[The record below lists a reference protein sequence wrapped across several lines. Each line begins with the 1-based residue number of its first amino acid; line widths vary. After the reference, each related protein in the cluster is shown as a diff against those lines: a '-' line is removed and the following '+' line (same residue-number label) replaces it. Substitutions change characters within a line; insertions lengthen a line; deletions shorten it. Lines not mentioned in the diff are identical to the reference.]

1 MITFLRRH
9 ANLLSLFA
17 VGYLIFL
24 YLPVLLLPLF
34 SFNDN
39 IYVTL
44 PLKSFTLKW
53 YENLVNN
60 TALLSA
66 LWASVKVGIGVS
78 IASTIFGLLG
88 ARAMT
93 RYRIPGR
100 RSIYALIMLPLV
112 IPYMVIGVSTLVILR
127 RLLDIELDLWT
138 VGASHVLITVP
149 LSMLVLMAR
158 MEGFDR
164 SLEEASRDLGD
175 SAWKSFRRVTL
186 PLVMPGIVS
195 SFLLCFITSFDEYL
209 LAFFLAGSESTLPIF
224 IFSTLRFPNK
234 IPDVLAL
241 GSLILMVSIVLVVFA
256 EWLRRRGVSGSDS
269 SVI

>member
-1 MITFLRRH
+1 METLRKH
-9 ANLLSLFA
+9 FNLLSLFA
-17 VGYLIFL
+17 VLYLAFL
-24 YLPVLLLPLF
+24 YVPVLLLPLF

-44 PLKSFTLKW
+44 PFKGFTLKW
-53 YENLVNN
+53 YQNLMANSSLQ
-60 TALLSA
+60 AA

-78 IASTIFGLLG
+78 IVSTIFGLLA

-93 RYRIPGR
+93 RYRIPFR

-127 RLLDIELDLWT
+127 RGLDVDLSLWT
-138 VGASHVLITVP
+138 VGASHALITVP
-149 LSMLVLMAR
+149 LSMLVLIAR

-175 SAWKSFRRVTL
+175 SAWRSFRRVTL

-195 SFLLCFITSFDEYL
+195 SLLLCFITSFDEYL

-224 IFSTLRFPNK
+224 IFSSLRFPSK

>member
-1 MITFLRRH
+1 MEAIRKHL
-9 ANLLSLFA
+9 NLLSLFA
-17 VGYLIFL
+17 ILYLAFL
-24 YLPVLLLPLF
+24 YVPVLLLPLF

-44 PLKSFTLKW
+44 PFKGFTLKW
-53 YENLVNN
+53 YANLLANSSLQ
-60 TALLSA
+60 AA
-66 LWASVKVGIGVS
+66 LWASVKVGIGV
-78 IASTIFGLLG
+78 AMFSTFMGLLA

-93 RYRIPGR
+93 RYRLPFR

-112 IPYMVIGVSTLVILR
+112 IPYMVIGVSSLVILR
-127 RLLDIELDLWT
+127 RGLDLDLSLWT
-138 VGASHVLITVP
+138 VGLSHVLITVP

-175 SAWKSFRRVTL
+175 SAWRSFRRVTL

-195 SFLLCFITSFDEYL
+195 SLLLCFITSFDEYL
-209 LAFFLAGSESTLPIF
+209 LAFFLAGSETTLPIF
-224 IFSTLRFPNK
+224 IFSSLRFPSK

>member
-1 MITFLRRH
+1 METLRKH
-9 ANLLSLFA
+9 FNLLSLFA
-17 VGYLIFL
+17 VLYLAFL
-24 YLPVLLLPLF
+24 YVPVLLLPLF

-44 PLKSFTLKW
+44 PFKGFTLKW
-53 YENLVNN
+53 YQNLMANSSLQ
-60 TALLSA
+60 AA

-78 IASTIFGLLG
+78 IVSTFFGLLA

-93 RYRIPGR
+93 RYRIPFR

-127 RLLDIELDLWT
+127 RGLDIDLSLWT

-149 LSMLVLMAR
+149 LSMLVLIAR

-195 SFLLCFITSFDEYL
+195 SLLLCFITSFDEYL

-224 IFSTLRFPNK
+224 IFSSLRFPSK

>member
-1 MITFLRRH
+1 METLRKH
-9 ANLLSLFA
+9 CTLLSLFA
-17 VGYLIFL
+17 VLYLAFL
-24 YLPVLLLPLF
+24 YVPVLLLPLF

-44 PLKSFTLKW
+44 PLKGFTLKW
-53 YENLVNN
+53 YENLLANSSLQ
-60 TALLSA
+60 AA
-66 LWASVKVGIGVS
+66 IWASIKVGVGVAS
-78 IASTIFGLLG
+78 ISTVLGLMA

-93 RYRIPGR
+93 RYRLPFR

-112 IPYMVIGVSTLVILR
+112 IPYMVIGVSSLVILR
-127 RLLDIELDLWT
+127 RALDVDLSLWT
-138 VGASHVLITVP
+138 VGLSHVLITVP

-175 SAWKSFRRVTL
+175 SAWTSFRRVTL

-195 SFLLCFITSFDEYL
+195 SLLLCFITSFDEYL
-209 LAFFLAGSESTLPIF
+209 LAFFLAGSETTLPIF
-224 IFSTLRFPNK
+224 IFGSLRFPAK

-256 EWLRRRGVSGSDS
+256 EWLRRRGVAGSDS

>member
-1 MITFLRRH
+1 METIRKHF
-9 ANLLSLFA
+9 NLLSLFA
-17 VGYLIFL
+17 VCYLAFL
-24 YLPVLLLPLF
+24 YVPVLLLPLF

-44 PLKSFTLKW
+44 PFKGFTLKW
-53 YENLVNN
+53 YENLAANSS
-60 TALLSA
+60 LQSA
-66 LWASVKVGIGVS
+66 LWASVKVGVGVS
-78 IASTIFGLLG
+78 VVSTCFGLMA

-93 RYRIPGR
+93 RYHIPFR

-127 RLLDIELDLWT
+127 RALDLDLSLVT
-138 VGASHVLITVP
+138 VGLSHVLITVP
-149 LSMLVLMAR
+149 LSMLVLIAR

-175 SAWKSFRRVTL
+175 TAWRSFRRVTL

-195 SFLLCFITSFDEYL
+195 SLLLCFITSFDEYL
-209 LAFFLAGSESTLPIF
+209 LAFFLAGSETTLPIF
-224 IFSTLRFPNK
+224 IFSSLRFPAK

-269 SVI
+269 SVL

>member
-1 MITFLRRH
+1 MDTIRKH
-9 ANLLSLFA
+9 CNLLSLFA
-17 VGYLIFL
+17 VLYLAFL
-24 YLPVLLLPLF
+24 YVPVLLLPLF

-44 PLKSFTLKW
+44 PFKGFTWKW
-53 YENLVNN
+53 YQNLANN
-60 TALLSA
+60 SALLSA
-66 LWASVKVGIGVS
+66 LWASVKVGVGIS
-78 IASTIFGLLG
+78 IASTLLGLLA

-93 RYRIPGR
+93 RYRLPLR
-100 RSIYALIMLPLV
+100 RSVYALIMLPLV
-112 IPYMVIGVSTLVILR
+112 IPYMVIGVSSLVIIR
-127 RLLDIELDLWT
+127 RVLDLDLSLWT

-149 LSMLVLMAR
+149 LAMLVLIAR

-175 SAWKSFRRVTL
+175 SALRSFYRVTL

-195 SFLLCFITSFDEYL
+195 SLLLCFITSFDEYL

-224 IFSTLRFPNK
+224 IFGSLRFPSK

-256 EWLRRRGVSGSDS
+256 EWLRRRGVTGSDS

>member
-1 MITFLRRH
+1 METLRKH
-9 ANLLSLFA
+9 FNLLSLFA
-17 VGYLIFL
+17 VLYLAFL
-24 YLPVLLLPLF
+24 YVPVLLLPLF

-44 PLKSFTLKW
+44 PFKGFTLKW
-53 YENLVNN
+53 YQNLMVNSSLQ
-60 TALLSA
+60 AA
-66 LWASVKVGIGVS
+66 LWASVKVGVGVS
-78 IASTIFGLLG
+78 IVSTFFGLLA

-93 RYRIPGR
+93 RYRIPFR
-100 RSIYALIMLPLV
+100 RSVYALIMLPLV

-127 RLLDIELDLWT
+127 RALDLDLSLLT
-138 VGASHVLITVP
+138 VGLSHVLITVP
-149 LSMLVLMAR
+149 LSMLVLIAR

-175 SAWKSFRRVTL
+175 TAWKSFRRVTL

-195 SFLLCFITSFDEYL
+195 SLLLCFITSFDEYL

-224 IFSTLRFPNK
+224 IFSSLRFPSK

-269 SVI
+269 SVL

>member
-1 MITFLRRH
+1 METLRKH
-9 ANLLSLFA
+9 LNPLSLFA
-17 VGYLIFL
+17 VLYLAFL
-24 YLPVLLLPLF
+24 YVPVLLLPLF

-39 IYVTL
+39 IYVML
-44 PLKSFTLKW
+44 PLKGFTLKW
-53 YENLVNN
+53 YQNLMAN
-60 TALLSA
+60 ASLQAA

-78 IASTIFGLLG
+78 IFSTLFGLLA

-93 RYRIPGR
+93 RYRIPFR

-127 RLLDIELDLWT
+127 RGLDLDLSLWT

-149 LSMLVLMAR
+149 LSMLVLIAR

-195 SFLLCFITSFDEYL
+195 SLLLCFITSFDEYL

-224 IFSTLRFPNK
+224 IFSSLRFPSK

-269 SVI
+269 SVL

>member
-1 MITFLRRH
+1 MSFLRRH
-9 ANLLSLFA
+9 TNLLSLFA
-17 VGYLIFL
+17 VLYLLFL
-24 YLPVLLLPLF
+24 YVPVLLLPLF

-44 PLKSFTLKW
+44 PLKGFTLKW
-53 YENLVNN
+53 YESLAGNS
-60 TALLSA
+60 ALLKA

-78 IASTIFGLLG
+78 IISTILGLMA

-93 RYRIPGR
+93 RYRFPGR
-100 RSIYALIMLPLV
+100 RSIYALILLPLV

-127 RLLDIELDLWT
+127 RLLDVELSLLT

-175 SAWKSFRRVTL
+175 TAWRSFRRVTL

-209 LAFFLAGSESTLPIF
+209 LAFFLAGSDSTLPIF

-234 IPDVLAL
+234 IPDVLAM
-241 GSLILMVSIVLVVFA
+241 GSLILMVSIVLVVLA
-256 EWLRRRGVSGSDS
+256 EWLRRRGISGSDS
-269 SVI
+269 SVL

>member
-1 MITFLRRH
+1 METLRKH
-9 ANLLSLFA
+9 FNLLSLFA
-17 VGYLIFL
+17 VLYLAFL
-24 YLPVLLLPLF
+24 YVPVLLLPLF

-44 PLKSFTLKW
+44 PFKGFTLKW
-53 YENLVNN
+53 YANLLAN
-60 TALLSA
+60 AGLQEA
-66 LWASVKVGIGVS
+66 LWASVKVGVGVA
-78 IASTIFGLLG
+78 IFSTFLGLLA
-88 ARAMT
+88 ARSMT
-93 RYRIPGR
+93 RYRLPFR

-112 IPYMVIGVSTLVILR
+112 IPYMVIGVSSLVILR
-127 RLLDIELDLWT
+127 RALNVDLTLWT
-138 VGASHVLITVP
+138 VGLSHVLITVP
-149 LSMLVLMAR
+149 LAMLVLMAR

-175 SAWKSFRRVTL
+175 SAWASFRRVTL

-195 SFLLCFITSFDEYL
+195 SLLLCFITSFDEYL
-209 LAFFLAGSESTLPIF
+209 LAFFLAGSDATLPIF
-224 IFSTLRFPNK
+224 IFSSLRFPSK

>member
-1 MITFLRRH
+1 MGTIRKHF
-9 ANLLSLFA
+9 NLLSLFA
-17 VGYLIFL
+17 AFYLAFL
-24 YLPVLLLPLF
+24 YVPVLLLPLF

-44 PLKSFTLKW
+44 PFKGFTLKW
-53 YENLVNN
+53 YQNLMTNSSLQ
-60 TALLSA
+60 AA
-66 LWASVKVGIGVS
+66 LWASFKVGVGVS
-78 IASTIFGLLG
+78 IFSTFFGLMA

-93 RYRIPGR
+93 RYYLPFR

-127 RLLDIELDLWT
+127 RVLDLDLSLWT
-138 VGASHVLITVP
+138 VGLSHVLITVP
-149 LSMLVLMAR
+149 LSMLVLIAR

-175 SAWKSFRRVTL
+175 SAWRSFRRVTL

-195 SFLLCFITSFDEYL
+195 SLLLCFITSFDEYL
-209 LAFFLAGSESTLPIF
+209 LAFFLAGSDATLPIF
-224 IFSTLRFPNK
+224 IFGSLRFPAK

-269 SVI
+269 SIL

>member
-1 MITFLRRH
+1 METIRKHF
-9 ANLLSLFA
+9 NLLSLFA
-17 VGYLIFL
+17 VLYLAFL
-24 YLPVLLLPLF
+24 YVPVLLLPLF

-44 PLKSFTLKW
+44 PFKGFTLKW
-53 YENLVNN
+53 YQNLMANS
-60 TALLSA
+60 ALQAA
-66 LWASVKVGIGVS
+66 LWASVKVGVGVS
-78 IASTIFGLLG
+78 VVSTFLGLLA

-93 RYRIPGR
+93 RYRIPFR
-100 RSIYALIMLPLV
+100 RPIYALIMLPLV

-127 RLLDIELDLWT
+127 RGLDVDLSLLT

-175 SAWKSFRRVTL
+175 TAWRSFRRVTL

-195 SFLLCFITSFDEYL
+195 SLLLCFITSFDEYL
-209 LAFFLAGSESTLPIF
+209 LAFFLAGSETTLPIF
-224 IFSTLRFPNK
+224 IFSSLRFPSK

>member
-1 MITFLRRH
+1 METLRKH
-9 ANLLSLFA
+9 FNLLSLFA
-17 VGYLIFL
+17 VLYLAFL
-24 YLPVLLLPLF
+24 YVPVLLLPLF

-44 PLKSFTLKW
+44 PFKGFTLKW
-53 YENLVNN
+53 YQNLMANSSLQ
-60 TALLSA
+60 AA
-66 LWASVKVGIGVS
+66 LWASVKVGVGVS
-78 IASTIFGLLG
+78 IASTFFGLLA

-93 RYRIPGR
+93 RYRIPFR

-127 RLLDIELDLWT
+127 RALDLDLSLWT
-138 VGASHVLITVP
+138 VGLSHVLITVP
-149 LSMLVLMAR
+149 LSMLVLIAR

-175 SAWKSFRRVTL
+175 TAWKSFRRVTL

-195 SFLLCFITSFDEYL
+195 SLLLCFITSFDEYL

-224 IFSTLRFPNK
+224 IFSSLRFPSK

-269 SVI
+269 SVL

>member
-1 MITFLRRH
+1 MEMIRKHL
-9 ANLLSLFA
+9 NLLSLFA
-17 VGYLIFL
+17 VLYLAFL
-24 YLPVLLLPLF
+24 YVPVLLLPLF

-44 PLKSFTLKW
+44 PLKGFTLKW
-53 YENLVNN
+53 YENLMAN
-60 TALLSA
+60 SA
-66 LWASVKVGIGVS
+66 LQAALWSSVKVGVGV
-78 IASTIFGLLG
+78 AAFSTFLGLLA

-93 RYRIPGR
+93 RYRIPFR

-127 RLLDIELDLWT
+127 RGLDVDLSLWT

-149 LSMLVLMAR
+149 LAMLVLMAR

-175 SAWKSFRRVTL
+175 SAWRSFRRVTL

-195 SFLLCFITSFDEYL
+195 SLLLCFITSFDEYL
-209 LAFFLAGSESTLPIF
+209 LAFFLAGSDATLPIF
-224 IFSTLRFPNK
+224 IFSSLRFPSK

>member
-1 MITFLRRH
+1 METIRKHF
-9 ANLLSLFA
+9 NLLSLFA
-17 VGYLIFL
+17 VLYLAFL
-24 YLPVLLLPLF
+24 YVPVLLLPLF

-39 IYVTL
+39 IYVSL
-44 PLKSFTLKW
+44 PFKGFTLKW
-53 YENLVNN
+53 YQNLLANSSLQ
-60 TALLSA
+60 AA
-66 LWASVKVGIGVS
+66 LWASVKVGVGVA
-78 IASTIFGLLG
+78 IFSTFLGLLA

-93 RYRIPGR
+93 RYRLPFR

-112 IPYMVIGVSTLVILR
+112 IPYMVIGVSSLVILR
-127 RLLDIELDLWT
+127 RALDIDLTLWT
-138 VGASHVLITVP
+138 VGLSHVLITVP

-175 SAWKSFRRVTL
+175 SAWTSFRRVTL

-195 SFLLCFITSFDEYL
+195 SLLLCFITSFDEYL
-209 LAFFLAGSESTLPIF
+209 LAFFLAGSETTLPIF
-224 IFSTLRFPNK
+224 IFSSLRFPSK

>member
-1 MITFLRRH
+1 METIRKHF
-9 ANLLSLFA
+9 NLLSLFA
-17 VGYLIFL
+17 VLYLAFL
-24 YLPVLLLPLF
+24 YVPVLLLPLF

-44 PLKSFTLKW
+44 PFKGFTLKW
-53 YENLVNN
+53 YENLFAN
-60 TALLSA
+60 TSLQAA
-66 LWASVKVGIGVS
+66 LWASIKVGVGVA
-78 IASTIFGLLG
+78 ILSTFLGLLA

-93 RYRIPGR
+93 RYRLPFR

-112 IPYMVIGVSTLVILR
+112 IPYMVIGVSSLVILR
-127 RLLDIELDLWT
+127 RGLDIDLSLWT
-138 VGASHVLITVP
+138 VGLSHVLITVP

-175 SAWKSFRRVTL
+175 SAWTSFRRVTL

-195 SFLLCFITSFDEYL
+195 SLLLCFITSFDEYL
-209 LAFFLAGSESTLPIF
+209 LAFFLAGSETTLPIF
-224 IFSTLRFPNK
+224 IFSSLRFPSK

>member
-1 MITFLRRH
+1 METIRKHF
-9 ANLLSLFA
+9 NLLSLFA
-17 VGYLIFL
+17 ILYLAFL
-24 YLPVLLLPLF
+24 YVPVLLLPLF

-44 PLKSFTLKW
+44 PLKGFTLKW
-53 YENLVNN
+53 YEHLASNA
-60 TALLSA
+60 ALQAA
-66 LWASVKVGIGVS
+66 LWASVKVGAGVS
-78 IASTIFGLLG
+78 IVSTILGLLA

-93 RYRIPGR
+93 RYRIPFR

-127 RLLDIELDLWT
+127 RGLDVDLSLWT

-175 SAWKSFRRVTL
+175 TAWQSFRRVTL

-224 IFSTLRFPNK
+224 IFSSLRFPSK

>member
-1 MITFLRRH
+1 MESLRKH
-9 ANLLSLFA
+9 FNLLSLFA
-17 VGYLIFL
+17 VLYLAFL
-24 YLPVLLLPLF
+24 YVPVLLLPLF

-44 PLKSFTLKW
+44 PFKGFTLKW
-53 YENLVNN
+53 YQNLMANSSLQ
-60 TALLSA
+60 AA
-66 LWASVKVGIGVS
+66 LWASVKVGVGVS
-78 IASTIFGLLG
+78 IASTFFGLLA

-93 RYRIPGR
+93 RYRIPFR

-127 RLLDIELDLWT
+127 RALDLDLSLWT
-138 VGASHVLITVP
+138 VGLSHVLITVP
-149 LSMLVLMAR
+149 LSMLVLIAR

-175 SAWKSFRRVTL
+175 TAWKSFRRVTL

-195 SFLLCFITSFDEYL
+195 SLLLCFITSFDEYL

-224 IFSTLRFPNK
+224 IFSSLRFPSK

-269 SVI
+269 SVL

>member
-1 MITFLRRH
+1 METIRKHL
-9 ANLLSLFA
+9 NLLSLFA
-17 VGYLIFL
+17 VLYLAFL
-24 YLPVLLLPLF
+24 YVPVLLLPLF

-44 PLKSFTLKW
+44 PFKGFTLKW
-53 YENLVNN
+53 YSNLLANSG
-60 TALLSA
+60 LQSA
-66 LWASVKVGIGVS
+66 LWASVKVGVGV
-78 IASTIFGLLG
+78 AVFSTFLGLLA

-93 RYRIPGR
+93 RYRLPFR
-100 RSIYALIMLPLV
+100 RSLYALIMLPLV

-127 RLLDIELDLWT
+127 RGFDMDLSLWT

-149 LSMLVLMAR
+149 LSILVLMAR

-175 SAWKSFRRVTL
+175 TAWRSFRRVTL

-195 SFLLCFITSFDEYL
+195 SLLLCFITSFDEYL
-209 LAFFLAGSESTLPIF
+209 LAFFLAGSEATLPIF
-224 IFSTLRFPNK
+224 IFSSLRFPSK

>member
-1 MITFLRRH
+1 MTKRIDFLPLY
-9 ANLLSLFA
+9 AVLF
-17 VGYLIFL
+17 LIFL
-24 YLPVLLLPLF
+24 YGPVLLLPLF

-44 PLKSFTLKW
+44 PLKGFTLKW
-53 YENLVNN
+53 YENLLANSSLQ
-60 TALLSA
+60 AA
-66 LWASVKVGIGVS
+66 IWASIKVGVGVAS
-78 IASTIFGLLG
+78 ISTVLGLMA

-93 RYRIPGR
+93 RYRLPFR

-112 IPYMVIGVSTLVILR
+112 IPYMVIGVSSLVILR
-127 RLLDIELDLWT
+127 RALDVDLSLWT
-138 VGASHVLITVP
+138 VGLSHVLITVP

-175 SAWKSFRRVTL
+175 SAWTSFRRVTL

-195 SFLLCFITSFDEYL
+195 SLLLCFITSFDEYL
-209 LAFFLAGSESTLPIF
+209 LAFFLAGSETTLPIF
-224 IFSTLRFPNK
+224 IFGSLRFPAK

-256 EWLRRRGVSGSDS
+256 EWLRRRGVAGSDS

>member
-1 MITFLRRH
+1 MMNFLRRH
-9 ANLLSLFA
+9 TNLLSLFA
-17 VGYLIFL
+17 IGYLLFL
-24 YLPVLLLPLF
+24 YVPVLLLPLF

-44 PLKSFTLKW
+44 PLKGFTFKW
-53 YENLVNN
+53 YENLFKN

-66 LWASVKVGIGVS
+66 LWASVKVGLGVS
-78 IASTIFGLLG
+78 IVSTLFGLMG

-93 RYRIPGR
+93 RYRFPGR
-100 RSIYALIMLPLV
+100 RTVYGLIMLPLV

-127 RLLDIELDLWT
+127 RLLDVDLNLWT
-138 VGASHVLITVP
+138 IGAAHVLITVP

-195 SFLLCFITSFDEYL
+195 SFLLCFITSFDEYV
-209 LAFFLAGSESTLPIF
+209 LAFFLAGSEGTLPIF

-241 GSLILMVSIVLVVFA
+241 GSLILMVSIVLVVLA
-256 EWLRRRGVSGSDS
+256 EWLRRRGISGSDS

>member
-1 MITFLRRH
+1 METIRKHL
-9 ANLLSLFA
+9 NLLSLFA
-17 VGYLIFL
+17 VCYLAFL
-24 YLPVLLLPLF
+24 YVPVLLLPLF

-44 PLKSFTLKW
+44 PFKGFTLKW
-53 YENLVNN
+53 YQNLAANS
-60 TALLSA
+60 ALQDA
-66 LWASVKVGIGVS
+66 LWASVKVGIGV
-78 IASTIFGLLG
+78 AFLSTFLGLLA

-93 RYRIPGR
+93 RYRLPFR

-127 RLLDIELDLWT
+127 RGLDLDLSLWT
-138 VGASHVLITVP
+138 VGASHILITVP
-149 LSMLVLMAR
+149 LAMLVLMAR

-175 SAWKSFRRVTL
+175 SAWRSFRRVTL

-195 SFLLCFITSFDEYL
+195 SLLLCFITSFDEYL
-209 LAFFLAGSESTLPIF
+209 LAFFLAGSQSTLPVF
-224 IFSTLRFPNK
+224 IFSSLRFPSK

>member
-1 MITFLRRH
+1 
-9 ANLLSLFA
+9 
-17 VGYLIFL
+17 
-24 YLPVLLLPLF
+24 
-34 SFNDN
+34 
-39 IYVTL
+39 
-44 PLKSFTLKW
+44 
-53 YENLVNN
+53 
-60 TALLSA
+60 
-66 LWASVKVGIGVS
+66 
-78 IASTIFGLLG
+78 
-88 ARAMT
+88 
-93 RYRIPGR
+93 
-100 RSIYALIMLPLV
+100 MLPLV

-127 RLLDIELDLWT
+127 RGLDMDLSLWT

-175 SAWKSFRRVTL
+175 TAWASFRRVTL

-195 SFLLCFITSFDEYL
+195 SLLLCFITSFDEYL
-209 LAFFLAGSESTLPIF
+209 LAFFLAGSDSTLPIF
-224 IFSTLRFPNK
+224 IFSSLRFPSK

>member
-1 MITFLRRH
+1 MESLRKH
-9 ANLLSLFA
+9 FNLLSLFA
-17 VGYLIFL
+17 VLYLAFL
-24 YLPVLLLPLF
+24 YVPVLLLPLF

-44 PLKSFTLKW
+44 PFKGFTLKW
-53 YENLVNN
+53 YENLMANS
-60 TALLSA
+60 ALQAA
-66 LWASVKVGIGVS
+66 LWASVKVGVGVS
-78 IASTIFGLLG
+78 IGSTFFGLLA

-93 RYRIPGR
+93 RYRIPFR
-100 RSIYALIMLPLV
+100 RGIYALIMLPLV

-127 RLLDIELDLWT
+127 RGLDVDLSLWT

-149 LSMLVLMAR
+149 LSMLVLIAR

-175 SAWKSFRRVTL
+175 SAWQSFRRVTL

-195 SFLLCFITSFDEYL
+195 SLLLCFITSFDEYL
-209 LAFFLAGSESTLPIF
+209 LAFFLAGSEATLPIF
-224 IFSTLRFPNK
+224 IFSSLRFPSK

-269 SVI
+269 SVL

>member
-1 MITFLRRH
+1 MQFLRRH
-9 ANLLSLFA
+9 LNPLSFFA
-17 VGYLIFL
+17 VSYLLFL
-24 YLPVLLLPLF
+24 YVPVLLLPLF
-34 SFNDN
+34 SFNDD
-39 IYVTL
+39 IYVRL
-44 PLKSFTLKW
+44 PLTGFTLQW
-53 YENLVNN
+53 YKNLMNN
-60 TALLSA
+60 TSLLSA
-66 LWASVKVGIGVS
+66 LWSSVQVGIGVS
-78 IASTIFGLLG
+78 LVSTLLG
-88 ARAMT
+88 LMAARAMT
-93 RYRIPGR
+93 RYRLPGR
-100 RSIYALIMLPLV
+100 RGIYGLILLPLV

-127 RLLDIELDLWT
+127 RMLDVDLTLWT

-209 LAFFLAGSESTLPIF
+209 LAFFLAGSDATLPIF
-224 IFSTLRFPNK
+224 IFSSLRFPNK

>member
-1 MITFLRRH
+1 METIRKHF
-9 ANLLSLFA
+9 NFLSLFA
-17 VGYLIFL
+17 VLYLAFL
-24 YLPVLLLPLF
+24 YIPVLLLPLF

-44 PLKSFTLKW
+44 PLKGFTLKW
-53 YENLVNN
+53 YENLLANS
-60 TALLSA
+60 ALQSA
-66 LWASVKVGIGVS
+66 LWASIKVGVGVAA
-78 IASTIFGLLG
+78 ISTLLGLLA

-93 RYRIPGR
+93 RYRLPFR
-100 RSIYALIMLPLV
+100 SSIYALIMLPLV
-112 IPYMVIGVSTLVILR
+112 IPYMVIGVSALVILR
-127 RLLDIELDLWT
+127 RGLDVELNLWT
-138 VGASHVLITVP
+138 VGLSHVLITVP

-195 SFLLCFITSFDEYL
+195 SLLLCFITSFDEYL
-209 LAFFLAGSESTLPIF
+209 LAFFLAGSEGTLPIF
-224 IFSTLRFPNK
+224 IFSSLRFPSK

-269 SVI
+269 SVL

>member
-1 MITFLRRH
+1 METIRKHF
-9 ANLLSLFA
+9 NLLSLFA
-17 VGYLIFL
+17 VLYLAFL
-24 YLPVLLLPLF
+24 YVPVLLLPLF

-44 PLKSFTLKW
+44 PFKGFTLKW
-53 YENLVNN
+53 YENLFAN
-60 TALLSA
+60 ASLQAA
-66 LWASVKVGIGVS
+66 LWASVKVGIGVA
-78 IASTIFGLLG
+78 ILSTFLGLLA

-93 RYRIPGR
+93 RYRLPFR

-112 IPYMVIGVSTLVILR
+112 IPYMVIGVSSLVILR
-127 RLLDIELDLWT
+127 RALDIDLTLWT
-138 VGASHVLITVP
+138 VGLSHVLITVP

-195 SFLLCFITSFDEYL
+195 SLLLCFITSFDEYL
-209 LAFFLAGSESTLPIF
+209 LAFFLAGSETTLPIF
-224 IFSTLRFPNK
+224 IFSSLRFPSK

>member
-1 MITFLRRH
+1 METLRKH
-9 ANLLSLFA
+9 FNLLSLFA
-17 VGYLIFL
+17 VLYLIFL
-24 YLPVLLLPLF
+24 YVPVLLLPLF

-44 PLKSFTLKW
+44 PFKGFTLKW
-53 YENLVNN
+53 YENLLANSS
-60 TALLSA
+60 LQSA
-66 LWASVKVGIGVS
+66 LWASVKVGVGVAV
-78 IASTIFGLLG
+78 ISTLLGLLA

-93 RYRIPGR
+93 RYRLPFR
-100 RSIYALIMLPLV
+100 RSIYSLIMLPLV
-112 IPYMVIGVSTLVILR
+112 IPYMVIGVSSLVILR
-127 RLLDIELDLWT
+127 RGLDIELTLWT
-138 VGASHVLITVP
+138 VGLSHVLITVP

-175 SAWKSFRRVTL
+175 SAWTSFRRVTL

-195 SFLLCFITSFDEYL
+195 SLLLCFITSFDEYL

-224 IFSTLRFPNK
+224 IFSSLRFPSK

>member
-1 MITFLRRH
+1 
-9 ANLLSLFA
+9 
-17 VGYLIFL
+17 V
-24 YLPVLLLPLF
+24 PVLLLPLF

-44 PLKSFTLKW
+44 PLKGFTLKW
-53 YENLVNN
+53 YENLMAN
-60 TALLSA
+60 SA
-66 LWASVKVGIGVS
+66 LQAALWSSVKVGVGV
-78 IASTIFGLLG
+78 AALSTFLGLLA

-93 RYRIPGR
+93 RYRIPFR

-127 RLLDIELDLWT
+127 RGLDVDLSLWT

-149 LSMLVLMAR
+149 LAMLVLMAR

-175 SAWKSFRRVTL
+175 SAWRSFRRVTL

-195 SFLLCFITSFDEYL
+195 SLLLCFITSFDEYL
-209 LAFFLAGSESTLPIF
+209 LAFFLAGSDATLPIF
-224 IFSTLRFPNK
+224 IFSSLRFPSK